1 MEKDSVS
8 QTGNDI
14 TIVVSR
20 TLFPGREKEYGDW
33 VRKLVT
39 AAAEAPGN
47 AGVTTLIPQRGK
59 GGLHHVVIRFKDQ
72 ASAEAWEN
80 SPIRIKLTAEA
91 DQFSRSHR
99 EAATGLET
107 WFEIPECPQLDS
119 PPHWKQAIV
128 TFIGVYVVST
138 VVIKLLGLLHLG
150 WNFFIDNILVS
161 ALVVAAL
168 TWAVMP
174 VLTRVVFRKWLYK

>member
-1 MEKDSVS
+1 MENDLVS
-8 QTGNDI
+8 QTGKDI

-47 AGVTTLIPQRGK
+47 VGVTTLIPQRGK

-72 ASAEAWEN
+72 SSAEAWEI

-107 WFEIPECPQLDS
+107 WFEIPECPQLDT
-119 PPHWKQAIV
+119 PPHWKQAFV
-128 TFIGVYVVST
+128 TFIGVYVVSV
-138 VVIKLLGLLHLG
+138 VVIKLLGLLNLG
-150 WNFFIDNILVS
+150 WNFFIENILVS

-174 VLTRVVFRKWLYK
+174 FLTRVIFRKWLYK